1 MERYRSRKIWV
12 MGLFFQTIIRVKDDQ
27 FSSESHCC

>member
-12 MGLFFQTIIRVKDDQ
+12 MGLFFQTIIQVKDDQ